1 MGNPYSLC
9 FVINR
14 YVIHIT
20 AGVYTETV
28 VIPRSKTNLMFLGD
42 GVGSTIITGFMSD
55 SQPGMD
61 TWSTATVGKI
71 KSNCNPEPGIS
82 YLFA

>member
-1 MGNPYSLC
+1 
-9 FVINR
+9 
-14 YVIHIT
+14 
-20 AGVYTETV
+20 
-28 VIPRSKTNLMFLGD
+28 MFLGD

-61 TWSTATVGKI
+61 TWSTATVGK
-71 KSNCNPEPGIS
+71 SNCNPEPGTS